1 MVQRRVDIDMPL
13 NGQQVVYVRP
23 HDVIDLKGIRIDEL
37 KVDIIGSDVVFT
49 SVYSDAKIVMPGL
62 GVYMFSPDDAP
73 IVRVDGQVFQADTML
88 GKMGGITNVMSSDF
102 VTFSEI
108 TEEQTTRG
116 EEDSASSVATK
127 DEVISAEIDVDA
139 TKEAMLYELAAI
151 VQPVG
156 QKESGNPK
164 QEQIEEQEQIKKEEE
179 RDALMNSGTDAG
191 LEARPPNSS
200 SPTPPPTPIP
210 EPVEIPQGNTGNTV
224 FGFTASLVQ
233 LGATEEVQNILGQD
247 TRVILGGGGSEAATN
262 NTSNAV
268 QIAPEIIDTT
278 GETDAHVIYADNG
291 EYFSAAEMTRVI
303 RITPSLPSGF
313 DLTNIKVTGLPVSFD
328 IEGAASDAGGNYS
341 IDDPVI
347 DEDGN
352 IDFIVSYPVP
362 STQTFT
368 VDFEVT
374 AEFDPTSG
382 VEAPTDLILNETLSQ
397 EVNVKDVSVPNDL
410 NYVNGDGDIVWVM
423 ANNPNQNTVF
433 TGDGD
438 ATVFG
443 GVARDV
449 VASAAGD
456 DVISTG
462 AGDDFVASGAGDDTI
477 IDGAGSDT
485 YQGGDGIADKLDY
498 SSSINPVVVNM
509 SVVDADGYS
518 ALVNGGDTDLVRDF
532 ENILTGGSADT
543 VTGSNAD
550 NIIETGG
557 GDDTLSGQLGN
568 DILNGGGG
576 TDTADFTYSGSALTV
591 NLGVNIGGGFYA
603 ATTSV
608 QNVQLKDIEYIIAT
622 SHDDTL
628 IGGAGDDHFEGLAG
642 LNSFGWSAGN
652 DIFDA
657 TAGAGVLY
665 YADANGMDVAADL
678 TQDISFDMAAFDAGT
693 QRFDVSI
700 AALGKT
706 DSVSLNIDTVYGGSG
721 DDNMLGDADAQ
732 VFYGGAGDDI
742 LGGRSGDDTLI
753 GGDGLDQLFGGA
765 DDDTLYADADGVA
778 DLYNGEGGVDTLILD
793 GVGGDVTLDLASEL
807 MSSVLFGNDVVR
819 GIENVTGTGL
829 DDVLRGDGSANTFIG
844 NAGNDVLEGRGGD
857 DQLFGGAGADTM
869 DGGDGNDVLDGG
881 NNDDFLYGGNGDD
894 VLKGGLGANV
904 LDGQVGTDTLDY
916 TGAIA
921 AVSVDL
927 DNDQVLK
934 ASDSQLDDYANFENL
949 IGSSFDDTFLL
960 DAGNL
965 LAIDTQFDSL
975 SGGAEGANG
984 DTVEM
989 TGSITFEGME
999 MAAVFDNIENIDLL
1013 GASLD
1018 AGNTSFT
1025 ITGDDV
1031 VGMVGSS
1038 SFLHIDAASSFNF
1051 DVVSGGLHTLDNP
1064 GGTVIDV
1071 NTTHYTFDSGAFTL
1085 EIQTA

>member
-1 MVQRRVDIDMPL
+1 MVQRRLEIDMPL
-13 NGQQVVYVRP
+13 NGQQVVHVRP

-73 IVRVDGQVFQADTML
+73 MLRVDGQVFQADTML
-88 GKMGGITNVMSSDF
+88 GKLGDITNVMSSDF

-108 TEEQTTRG
+108 NEDQTTRG
-116 EEDSASSVATK
+116 EEDSAKSVSTK
-127 DEVISAEIDVDA
+127 DEVISAEEDVGA
-139 TKEAMLYELAAI
+139 TKEEMMYELAAI

-164 QEQIEEQEQIKKEEE
+164 QELIEEQEQIKKEEE
-179 RDALMNSGTDAG
+179 REALMNSGTDAG

-233 LGATEEVQNILGQD
+233 LGSTEEIQNILGVD
-247 TRVILGGGGSEAATN
+247 TRVIQGGGGSEAATN

-268 QIAPEIIDTT
+268 QISPEIIDTT
-278 GETDAHVIYADNG
+278 GESDAHVIYADNG
-291 EYFSAAEMTRVI
+291 AYFSAAEMTRVI
-303 RITPSLPSGF
+303 RITPALPSGF
-313 DLTNIKVTGLPVSFD
+313 DMTNIKVTGLPVSFD
-328 IEGAASDAGGNYS
+328 IEGATSDAGGNYS
-341 IDDPVI
+341 IDNPVI
-347 DEDGN
+347 DADGN

-362 STQTFT
+362 STQTFI

-374 AEFDPTSG
+374 AEFDPASG
-382 VEAPTDLILNETLSQ
+382 VSAPTDLILTETLSQ

-462 AGDDFVASGAGDDTI
+462 AGDDFVASGAGEDTI
-477 IDGAGSDT
+477 IDGAGNDT

-498 SSSINPVVVNM
+498 SSAINPVVVNM
-509 SVVDADGYS
+509 SVVDGDGYS
-518 ALVNGGDTDLVRDF
+518 ALVNGGDTDLVKDF

-557 GDDTLSGQLGN
+557 GDDTLSAQLGN
-568 DILNGGGG
+568 DILNGGNG
-576 TDTADFTYSGSALTV
+576 TDTADFSYSGVALTV
-591 NLGVNIGGGFYA
+591 DLGTNIGGGFYA
-603 ATTSV
+603 ATTAV

-628 IGGAGDDHFEGLAG
+628 VGGGGDDHFEGLSGA
-642 LNSFGWSAGN
+642 NSFGWSAGN
-652 DIFDA
+652 DIFDS
-657 TAGAGVLY
+657 TAGTGALY
-665 YADANGMDVAADL
+665 YVDANGVNVSTDL
-678 TQDISFDMAAFDAGT
+678 AQGISFDMTVFDGGT
-693 QRFDVSI
+693 QRFDI
-700 AALGKT
+700 AIAGLGKT
-706 DSVSLNIDTVYGGSG
+706 DSVSLNVDTIYAGSG
-721 DDNMLGDADAQ
+721 ADNMLGDGDAQ
-732 VFYGGAGDDI
+732 IFYGGDGADV
-742 LGGRSGDDTLI
+742 LGGRAGNDTLF
-753 GGDGLDQLFGGA
+753 GGDGLDQIFGGA
-765 DDDTLYADADGVA
+765 DDDTIYADDDGLV
-778 DLYNGEGGVDTLILD
+778 DLYDGEAGVDTLILD

-829 DDVLRGDGSANTFIG
+829 DDILRGDANDNTFIG
-844 NAGNDVLEGRGGD
+844 NAGNDVLDGRAGD
-857 DQLFGGAGADTM
+857 DELIGGAGADTL
-869 DGGDGNDVLDGG
+869 DGGLGDDVLDGG
-881 NNDDFLYGGNGDD
+881 NNDDFLYGGAGDD
-894 VLKGGLGANV
+894 TLKGGLGANV
-904 LDGQVGTDTLDY
+904 LDGQAGTDTLDY
-916 TGAIA
+916 TGALA
-921 AVSVDL
+921 AISVDL
-927 DNDQVLK
+927 ANDQVLK
-934 ASDSQLDDYANFENL
+934 SSDSQLDDYADIEN
-949 IGSSFDDTFLL
+949 IMGSNFDDTFVL
-960 DAGNL
+960 DAGDL
-965 LAIDTQFDSL
+965 VAIDTQFDSL
-975 SGGAEGANG
+975 NGGAEGAGG
-984 DTVEM
+984 DTVEI
-989 TGSITFEGME
+989 TGSITFDGLE
-999 MAAVFDNIENIDLL
+999 MASVFDNIENVDFS
-1013 GASLD
+1013 GATLD
-1018 AGNTSFT
+1018 GGNTEFT

-1031 VGMVGSS
+1031 FGMVGSS
-1038 SFLHIDAASSFNF
+1038 SFLHIDAAGTLNF
-1051 DVVSGGLHTLDNP
+1051 DIISGGLHTLDNP
-1064 GGTVIDV
+1064 GGTVIDP